1 MDTVPSGHHTWAEL
15 LRSTGLRH
23 PRRRWA
29 VSGMPSARMTRP
41 RRDRRTRPA
50 TNVAS
55 IVRLEPVSNFEVGP
69 FGKRE
74 TGSDTNHVGDTS
86 GSPRVGAMGGG
97 DSTSR
102 VVWVAA
108 IASATD
114 SS

>member
-1 MDTVPSGHHTWAEL
+1 
-15 LRSTGLRH
+15 
-23 PRRRWA
+23 
-29 VSGMPSARMTRP
+29 MTRA

-50 TNVAS
+50 INVAS

-97 DSTSR
+97 DLTSR

>member
-1 MDTVPSGHHTWAEL
+1 M
-15 LRSTGLRH
+15 
-23 PRRRWA
+23 RRIRNA
-29 VSGMPSARMTRP
+29 FRAYDEGEAG
-41 RRDRRTRPA
+41 PA
-50 TNVAS
+50 NPAS
-55 IVRLEPVSNFEVGP
+55 DQRCSFVRLEPVSNFEVEP
-69 FGKRE
+69 NPSGKRE

-97 DSTSR
+97 DSGSR